1 MKRSPIGTG
10 WSVVLAGTG
19 INLALG
25 VLYTWSIF
33 KAAILQSIENG
44 GGFNWSLASVNDPYA
59 VCCIVFAFSM
69 IPAGRF
75 QDRYGPRRTA
85 MLGGVL
91 VGIGFLLVSQTT
103 GYLPW
108 VLGFGVL
115 VGAGIAFGYASAT
128 PPALKWF
135 PPEKTGL
142 IAGIVVSGFGLAS
155 VYIAPL
161 AKVLLVTWG
170 LQRAMMFFGLAFF
183 VVVCGFAMALRNPPS
198 AASSGAARNGP
209 STASKEREP
218 GPMQIIRRF
227 EFYLLWLAFLVGAG
241 AGLMVIG
248 SVAGMA
254 KKSLGE
260 YAFWVVATVAVGN
273 AGGRIVA
280 GWLSDRVGRRNTLIG
295 MLVFQASLMFGAI
308 PLVGAD
314 HTAPVLLVLL
324 ATGIGFNYGTNLAL
338 FPAFTKDLW
347 GLRNFGTNY
356 GVLFTA
362 WGVGG
367 FFMVRLSQ
375 TLVAESGSYETS
387 FLTAGGLLLLGACFT
402 LLLKV
407 HMRSDRP
414 VASEP
419 ITLAAGITESPIL
432 AVAKSPVED
441 RPVPENERL
450 GNQGR

>member
-1 MKRSPIGTG
+1 MKRPFMGTG

-33 KAAILQSIENG
+33 KAAILQSIESG
-44 GGFNWSLASVNDPYA
+44 GAFNWNLASINDPYA

-85 MLGGVL
+85 MLGGLL
-91 VGIGFLLVSQTT
+91 VGLGFLVVSQTT

-115 VGAGIAFGYASAT
+115 VGAGIAFGYSSAT

-161 AKVLLVTWG
+161 AKTLLASWG
-170 LQRAMMFFGLAFF
+170 LQSAMMFFGLAFF
-183 VVVCGFAMALRNPPS
+183 LVVCGFAMGLRNPRETVRPRGP
-198 AASSGAARNGP
+198 AEKAMATEGSSD
-209 STASKEREP
+209 P
-218 GPMQIIRRF
+218 GPLQIIRRF
-227 EFYLLWLAFLVGAG
+227 EFYLLWLAFLAGAG

-260 YAFWVVATVAVGN
+260 YAFWVVVTVAVGN
-273 AGGRIVA
+273 ALGRIVA
-280 GWLSDRVGRRNTLIG
+280 GWLSDRMGRRNTLIG
-295 MLVFQASLMFGAI
+295 MLVFQAALMFGAI

-338 FPAFTKDLW
+338 FPSFAKDLW
-347 GLRNFGTNY
+347 GLRHFGTNY
-356 GVLFTA
+356 GVLFSA

-375 TLVAESGSYETS
+375 TLVARSGSYETS
-387 FLTAGGLLLLGACFT
+387 FLTAGGLLLLGTCFT
-402 LLLKV
+402 LLLKEHIPSPAPSAV
-407 HMRSDRP
+407 
-414 VASEP
+414 SEP
-419 ITLAAGITESPIL
+419 RSLAAGIPETPL
-432 AVAKSPVED
+432 PAVAENPVDD
-441 RPVPENERL
+441 RPVP
-450 GNQGR
+450 GRDP